1 MTKAQRHPGEPIQ
14 SMGCMQDEH
23 IKLTR
28 DTKPDM
34 QLKRDTRYTNKT
46 YQFSMAIFGC
56 LLSTPS
62 VTTPSSLQR
71 VL

>member
-1 MTKAQRHPGEPIQ
+1 MTKARRHPGEPVQ
-14 SMGCMQDEH
+14 SMQLMPDEH

-34 QLKRDTRYTNKT
+34 QLKRDTSYTNKT
-46 YQFSMAIFGC
+46 YQLSIAIFGC

-62 VTTPSSLQR
+62 VTTPSSLQP
-71 VL
+71 